1 MNYLALTITSH
12 IGGTEEPQIKLCL
25 GPHKG
30 LAQPPVHTHT
40 HTHPPIVYTSLN
52 GPVYSFALD
61 LLLIVSQSYC
71 LRKLTGWLFIKT
83 RDAPILIFHDPY
95 RLTANGLILIPIAYF
110 YLFLFKQEKRK
121 KERKSTCT
129 SCLFALLQAD
139 LALNKI
145 RPV

>member
-25 GPHKG
+25 G
-30 LAQPPVHTHT
+30 PPVHTHT

-71 LRKLTGWLFIKT
+71 LRKLTSWLFIKT
-83 RDAPILIFHDPY
+83 RDAPFLIFHDQY
-95 RLTANGLILIPIAYF
+95 RLTANGLIMIPIAY
-110 YLFLFKQEKRK
+110 LFINFFLSKRKERK
-121 KERKSTCT
+121 KERVH
-129 SCLFALLQAD
+129 AQAVYLLYYR
-139 LALNKI
+139 LI
-145 RPV
+145 WP

>member
-1 MNYLALTITSH
+1 MNYQALTITSH

-30 LAQPPVHTHT
+30 LALPPVHT

-61 LLLIVSQSYC
+61 LLLIVIQSYC
-71 LRKLTGWLFIKT
+71 LRKLISWLFIKT
-83 RDAPILIFHDPY
+83 RDAPFLIFHDQY
-95 RLTANGLILIPIAYF
+95 RLTANGLILIPIAFFYF
-110 YLFLFKQEKRK
+110 LSKR

-129 SCLFALLQAD
+129 SFFFCS
-139 LALNKI
+139 I
-145 RPV
+145 TG